1 MHGVPTHSFS
11 SYSPIQK
18 KFTSNI
24 ACMNNMA
31 FYILYLFILLCTEK
45 KKAELTQLLM
55 GPTDHIALLLS
66 EQPMTRRCSP
76 FRGWLSYEP
85 WGALL

>member
-1 MHGVPTHSFS
+1 
-11 SYSPIQK
+11 
-18 KFTSNI
+18 
-24 ACMNNMA
+24 MNNMA
-31 FYILYLFILLCTEK
+31 FYILYLFILLLTE

-55 GPTDHIALLLS
+55 GPPDHTALLLS

-76 FRGWLSYEP
+76 FRGWPSYEP

>member
-1 MHGVPTHSFS
+1 
-11 SYSPIQK
+11 
-18 KFTSNI
+18 
-24 ACMNNMA
+24 MA
-31 FYILYLFILLCTEK
+31 FYILYLFILSCTEK

-76 FRGWLSYEP
+76 FRGWPSYEP